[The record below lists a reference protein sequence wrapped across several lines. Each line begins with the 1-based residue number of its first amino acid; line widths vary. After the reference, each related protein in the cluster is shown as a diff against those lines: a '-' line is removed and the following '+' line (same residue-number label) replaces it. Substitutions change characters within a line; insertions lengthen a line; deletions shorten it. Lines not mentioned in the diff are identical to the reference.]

1 MTDVIT
7 GREIKS
13 LEFNEI
19 RRILAA
25 LTVTPMARRAAEGL
39 LPSPDAE
46 HVEQRLQETGE
57 GRLLCARGSFSP
69 PPVDDISPQVT
80 RAEKGGALQGS
91 ELAAVSGFLK
101 GVQRCLRFFR
111 EGENAEVYP
120 LLARLALLLDGCEA
134 LGRELVRSVDDDGGV
149 LDGASP
155 ELAALRRRER
165 RLEDNIREK
174 MDSYLR
180 NPAQRRLLQEAL
192 ITLRGNR
199 FVLPVKQEH
208 RRLISGV
215 VHDQSASGATLF
227 IEPMPVVQLQNEL
240 AGVQSDIAREIERI
254 LRLLSGRVAEAACA
268 LRSDSSLYGQL
279 DLVIARGRLSLEQN
293 AAPPQL
299 LLGGKPQLHLERAR
313 HPLLGEAAV
322 PLTVSMDE
330 ESRILV
336 ITGPNTGGK
345 TVTLKTIGLLAAM
358 AQSGLHIP
366 AGRESI
372 LSVLES
378 IRADIGDEQSIEQS
392 LSTFSGHFR
401 NIISILERQGPAS
414 LALFDELGAGTDP
427 SEGAALAMALLA
439 ALQRKGGLAVAT
451 THINELKLF
460 AQVQKGMQNAAME
473 FDEET
478 LAPSYRLLQGIP
490 GQSNALVIAEKLG
503 LPPAVLA
510 EAKNMLA
517 RGHEDVERVITS
529 LVGQRQRLSRESD
542 EASLERERAAE
553 LRRELEGELERLRQK
568 REGIIQGA
576 RDEARKMVRRAR
588 ATTDL
593 LIRELRRLK
602 EEGGGGE
609 ARTRAVEIRRE
620 LQQLRREIETESE
633 MEEAPPLPAS
643 ELVVGKTVYVQSL
656 QQRGEILSLSGE
668 EALVQLGTMRVQLPQ
683 KELRRWEADPPPAGP
698 LPPVRSSYTVHKES
712 EIHPEINLL
721 GKTVEE
727 ALPLVDKLLDDALW
741 AGLGQVT
748 LIHGKGTGKLKEGL
762 RAYLQEHPLV
772 RSMRGG
778 AAGEGSGGVTVV
790 VLVGGAGDDSRP

>member
-1 MTDVIT
+1 MAMPDVIT

-19 RRILAA
+19 RRRLAA

-39 LPSPDAE
+39 LPSPEAE
-46 HVEQRLQETGE
+46 LVEQRLQETGE
-57 GRLLCARGSFSP
+57 GRLLCTRGSFSP
-69 PPVDDISPQVT
+69 PPVDDISLQVT

-101 GVQRCLRFFR
+101 GVQRCLRFFG
-111 EGENAEVYP
+111 EGENAKIYP
-120 LLARLALLLDGCEA
+120 LLARLALSLDGCEA
-134 LGRELVRSVDDDGGV
+134 LGRELVRSVDDDGEV

-155 ELAALRRRER
+155 ELTALRRSER
-165 RLEDNIREK
+165 RLEDKIREK

-254 LRLLSGRVAEAACA
+254 LRLLSSRVADAACA

-330 ESRILV
+330 ACRILV

-345 TVTLKTIGLLAAM
+345 TVTLKTIGLLAMM

-366 AGRESI
+366 AGRESVI
-372 LSVLES
+372 AVFES

-392 LSTFSGHFR
+392 LSTFSGHFK

-439 ALQRKGGLAVAT
+439 ALERKGGLAVAT

-503 LPPAVLA
+503 LPPEVLA
-510 EAKNMLA
+510 EAKSMLA
-517 RGHEDVERVITS
+517 RGHEDVEKVITS
-529 LVGQRQRLSRESD
+529 LVGQRQRLARESD

-553 LRRELEGELERLRQK
+553 LRRELEGELERLRLK
-568 REGIIQGA
+568 REGILRGA
-576 RDEARKMVRRAR
+576 RDEAGKMVRRAR

-602 EEGGGGE
+602 EESGGE

-620 LQQLRREIETESE
+620 LQLLRREIETESE

-643 ELVVGKTVYVQSL
+643 ELAVGKTVYVQSL

-668 EALVQLGTMRVQLPQ
+668 EALVQVGAMRVQLPQ
-683 KELRRWEADPPPAGP
+683 KELRRWEADPAPAGP
-698 LPPVRSSYTVHKES
+698 LPPLRSSYTVQKES
-712 EIHPEINLL
+712 GIRPEINLL

-790 VLVGGAGDDSRP
+790 MLVGGAGDSS